1 MTTKQRTELMSAA
14 KRLSTKKLEGIIF
27 IIEEIQDLRE
37 RKQKAYFWNPPMVA
51 YARRSYEKRYSRDM
65 DFTVGGYKIDFSSQ
79 VKCTCQHIYWN
90 DELTCTDP
98 AGEEISVNCG
108 DLEKIKTY
116 MKERIEARK
125 AQKKVEV
132 ER

>member
-1 MTTKQRTELMSAA
+1 MSAA
-14 KRLSTKKLEGIIF
+14 KHISTKKLEEIIAT
-27 IIEEIQDLRE
+27 IEEMQDLRE
-37 RKQKAYFWNPPMVA
+37 RKQKAFFWNPPMVA
-51 YARRSYEKRYSRDM
+51 NMRRSYEKRYSRDLGLA
-65 DFTVGGYKIDFSSQ
+65 VGGYKVDYSSQ
-79 VKCTCQHIYWN
+79 VKCTCQHIYWT

-98 AGEEISVNCG
+98 AGEEIPVNRG

-116 MKERIEARK
+116 MTERIEARE

>member
-1 MTTKQRTELMSAA
+1 MNAKQRTELMNAA
-14 KRLSTKKLEGIIF
+14 KRLSTKKLEAIVST
-27 IIEEIQDLRE
+27 IEEIQDLRE
-37 RKQKAYFWNPPMVA
+37 RKQKAYFWNPPAVA
-51 YARRSYEKRYSRDM
+51 NMRRSYEKRYSRDM
-65 DFTVGGYKIDFSSQ
+65 DFTVGGYKIDFSSY
-79 VKCTCQHIYWN
+79 VKCSCQNIYWT

-116 MKERIEARK
+116 MQERIEAREAKK
-125 AQKKVEV
+125 AEV